1 MENSEWITIDDDI
14 DEHDD
19 IGDWLVWILLI
30 QHTCATLV
38 KIILMIDSTQIA
50 LNSSSSC
57 SSPSC
62 SCKLLA
68 QHQPVLDCLA
78 TPALARPPSLP
89 TLLKENLNV
98 AKQRPSPSANAAATR
113 RPPFFFKNF
122 WHCSRSA
129 KIRILLDFFFL
140 PKLFNACLPP
150 SVAFT
155 ARTPAVA
162 RFSSY
167 SLDDLKI
174 SIGKIVILHQKC
186 LQQKKSEFHL
196 IFNFIF
202 ALGSTILT
210 PLGQ

>member
-113 RPPFFFKNF
+113 PPFFLKNF

-129 KIRILLDFFFL
+129 KIRILLDFFFTQTFYMSPTFGSL
-140 PKLFNACLPP
+140 HCEDSGGSSFFELLARWPKNLHRENCNSASKMSAAKKIRISLNFQLHICFGLYHFNTFGP
-150 SVAFT
+150 
-155 ARTPAVA
+155 
-162 RFSSY
+162 
-167 SLDDLKI
+167 I
-174 SIGKIVILHQKC
+174 I
-186 LQQKKSEFHL
+186 
-196 IFNFIF
+196 
-202 ALGSTILT
+202 
-210 PLGQ
+210 